1 MRQGEEE
8 DGVGA
13 QKMASVGGDDNIARS
28 KPQSP
33 RRTHLDMA
41 DLSDFVIDWLI
52 DGFQYY
58 YNIIIFSF
66 IFGLLGAVIAL
77 GRQQQH

>member
-1 MRQGEEE
+1 
-8 DGVGA
+8 
-13 QKMASVGGDDNIARS
+13 
-28 KPQSP
+28 
-33 RRTHLDMA
+33 MA

-66 IFGLLGAVIAL
+66 IFGLLGVTYAL
-77 GRQQQH
+77 LGSGPEGDDVL